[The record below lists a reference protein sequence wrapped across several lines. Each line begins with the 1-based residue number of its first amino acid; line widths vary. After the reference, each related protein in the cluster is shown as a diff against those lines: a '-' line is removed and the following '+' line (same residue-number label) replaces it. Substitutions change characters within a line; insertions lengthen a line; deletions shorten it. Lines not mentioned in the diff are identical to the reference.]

1 MARKHEPSSFS
12 PPTPPYGFPADP
24 LAESDISAILV
35 DEPMD
40 LLLEKELFVE
50 ADPLHAE
57 EMELALVN
65 FSDPSLALPRSN
77 TDDLIR
83 LYLQEIGRVPLLK
96 VAEEIDL
103 ARQIKTWLELEE
115 KRHRLRKQLN
125 HIPSDRELAEFTGE
139 PLDVLTKIIARG
151 KRAKAHLINA
161 NLRLVVSVA
170 KKYQGRGLP
179 LLDLIQEGT
188 LGLIRAAEKFDYTR
202 GFKFSTYATWWI
214 RQGITRAIAM
224 QARTIR
230 LPVHVVEKVNK
241 IKKATRQLSQ
251 QLGRS
256 PNEAEIAKAVEMD
269 VEQLRFVRRAIQM
282 PVSLETP
289 VGREEDTALGDLI
302 QAQGEIPEQEV
313 VHSLMRQDLEDL
325 LQTLT
330 PRERDVLRLRYGLVD
345 GRSRTLDEVGQYF
358 TLTRERIRQIEA
370 RALRKLRHPQR
381 LRRVRE
387 YLEGH

>member
-1 MARKHEPSSFS
+1 MIVRLQRVKGSIDSMA
-12 PPTPPYGFPADP
+12 GD
-24 LAESDISAILV
+24 DVWI
-35 DEPMD
+35 DEPQIG
-40 LLLEKELFVE
+40 EPEPEV
-50 ADPLHAE
+50 
-57 EMELALVN
+57 LALEEFTAV
-65 FSDPSLALPRSN
+65 RGN
-77 TDDLIR
+77 TDDLVR

-96 VAEEIDL
+96 PAEEIDL
-103 ARQIKTWLELEE
+103 ARRIAVWLQYDEKRRKLQATGEENWLES
-115 KRHRLRKQLN
+115 LN
-125 HIPSDRELAEFTGE
+125 LAPQQWMLIVREGE
-139 PLDVLTKIIARG
+139 
-151 KRAKAHLINA
+151 RAKAHLVKA

-170 KKYQGRGLP
+170 KKYQGRGLH

-230 LPVHVVEKVNK
+230 LPVHIVEKVNR

-256 PNEAEIAKAVEMD
+256 PSEDEIAEAVEMD
-269 VEQLRFVRRAIQM
+269 AEQLRFVRKAIQL

-302 QAQGEIPEQEV
+302 QARGDEPEQGV
-313 VHSLMRQDLEDL
+313 VRDLMCQDLESL

-330 PRERDVLRLRYGLVD
+330 PRERDVLRLRYGLID
-345 GRSRTLDEVGQYF
+345 GRSRTLDEVGQQF
-358 TLTRERIRQIEA
+358 GLTRERIRQIEA

-381 LRRVRE
+381 LQRVRE
-387 YLEGH
+387 YLEGIENN

>member
-1 MARKHEPSSFS
+1 MPS
-12 PPTPPYGFPADP
+12 DDIW
-24 LAESDISAILV
+24 SDEV
-35 DEPMD
+35 Q
-40 LLLEKELFVE
+40 VE
-50 ADPLHAE
+50 AEAE
-57 EMELALVN
+57 AEVLAPEEFAVVRG
-65 FSDPSLALPRSN
+65 S
-77 TDDLIR
+77 TDDLVR

-96 VAEEIDL
+96 PAEEIEL
-103 ARQIKTWLELEE
+103 ARRIATWLSLEE
-115 KRHRLRKQLN
+115 KRSKFQAVAAESWLDAANLTPQQWAT
-125 HIPSDRELAEFTGE
+125 IVREGE
-139 PLDVLTKIIARG
+139 
-151 KRAKAHLINA
+151 RAKAHLVKA

-170 KKYQGRGLP
+170 KKYQGRGLH

-230 LPVHVVEKVNK
+230 LPVHIVEKVNR

-256 PNEAEIAKAVEMD
+256 PSEDEIAEAVEMD
-269 VEQLRFVRRAIQM
+269 ADQLRFVRKAIQL

-302 QAQGEIPEQEV
+302 QAKGNEPEHGV
-313 VHSLMRQDLEDL
+313 VRDLMNQDLESL

-330 PRERDVLRLRYGLVD
+330 PRERDVLRLRYGLID
-345 GRSRTLDEVGQYF
+345 GRSRTLDEVGQQF
-358 TLTRERIRQIEA
+358 GLTRERIRQIEA

-381 LRRVRE
+381 LQRVRE
-387 YLEGH
+387 YLEGIENT

>member
-1 MARKHEPSSFS
+1 MVQKRDFS
-12 PPTPPYGFPADP
+12 PRSRSSAPALSLP
-24 LAESDISAILV
+24 ESVTDDTEFIPEIFLEPDLILPEIELEGPSVTLGDRGAIT
-35 DEPMD
+35 
-40 LLLEKELFVE
+40 
-50 ADPLHAE
+50 
-57 EMELALVN
+57 
-65 FSDPSLALPRSN
+65 RGN

-96 VAEEIDL
+96 VPEEIEL
-103 ARQIKTWLELEE
+103 ARQIKSWLELEE
-115 KRHRLRKQLN
+115 KRRRLRKVLGY
-125 HIPSDRELAEFTGE
+125 PPTDSELAEHVGE
-139 PLDVLTKIIARG
+139 APEAVTKQVKRG
-151 KRAKAHLINA
+151 QRAKAHLINA

-188 LGLIRAAEKFDYTR
+188 LGLIRASEKFDYTR

-241 IKKATRQLSQ
+241 IKKATRHLSQ

-256 PNEAEIAKAVEMD
+256 PSEHEIAEAVEMD
-269 VEQLRFVRRAIQM
+269 VDQLRFVRRAIQL

-302 QAQGEIPEQEV
+302 QAQGDMPEQEV
-313 VHSLMRQDLEDL
+313 IHSLMRQDLEAL

-345 GRSRTLDEVGQYF
+345 GRSRTLDEVGQCF

-387 YLEGH
+387 YLEGQ

>member
-1 MARKHEPSSFS
+1 MVQEREYRSPLPSASRAAVEV
-12 PPTPPYGFPADP
+12 FPDD
-24 LAESDISAILV
+24 S
-35 DEPMD
+35 
-40 LLLEKELFVE
+40 KELLDEAAFDLPLPIDLESANGGELEVE
-50 ADPLHAE
+50 FT
-57 EMELALVN
+57 LVN
-65 FSDPSLALPRSN
+65 LTDPALGSN
-77 TDDLIR
+77 RGGTDDLIR

-96 VAEEIDL
+96 VTEEIEL
-103 ARQIKTWLELEE
+103 ARQVKGWLDCEERRGHLE
-115 KRHRLRKQLN
+115 KQLGYC
-125 HIPSDRELAEFTGE
+125 PADWQLAEYLGE
-139 PLDVLTKIIARG
+139 PPEQLQKLIQRG
-151 KRAKAHLINA
+151 KRAKTHLINA

-241 IKKATRQLSQ
+241 IKKATRSLSQ

-256 PNEAEIAKAVEMD
+256 PHESEIAAAVEMD
-269 VEQLRFVRRAIQM
+269 VEQLRFVRRAIQV

-302 QAQGEIPEQEV
+302 QAQGDMPEQEV
-313 VHSLMRQDLEDL
+313 THTMMRQDLEEL
-325 LQTLT
+325 LETLT
-330 PRERDVLRLRYGLVD
+330 PRERDVLRLRYGMVD

-358 TLTRERIRQIEA
+358 ALTRERIRQIEA

-387 YLEGH
+387 YLEGQ

>member
-1 MARKHEPSSFS
+1 MHGEDLWPDDL
-12 PPTPPYGFPADP
+12 P
-24 LAESDISAILV
+24 ESDVELSVVEEVATARGNTEDLV
-35 DEPMD
+35 
-40 LLLEKELFVE
+40 
-50 ADPLHAE
+50 
-57 EMELALVN
+57 
-65 FSDPSLALPRSN
+65 
-77 TDDLIR
+77 R

-96 VAEEIDL
+96 PAEEIEL
-103 ARQIKTWLELEE
+103 ARRISTWLQYEE
-115 KRHRLRKQLN
+115 KRRN
-125 HIPSDRELAEFTGE
+125 FT
-139 PLDVLTKIIARG
+139 PDVLDVWLLQANLTAPQWALIVRDG
-151 KRAKAHLINA
+151 QRAKAHLVKA

-170 KKYQGRGLP
+170 KRYQGRGLH

-230 LPVHVVEKVNK
+230 LPVHIVEKVNR

-251 QLGRS
+251 QLGRTPS
-256 PNEAEIAKAVEMD
+256 EDEIAEAVEMD
-269 VEQLRFVRRAIQM
+269 SEQLRFVRKAIQL

-302 QAQGEIPEQEV
+302 QAKGDEPEQGV
-313 VHSLMRQDLEDL
+313 VRDLMCQDLEAL

-330 PRERDVLRLRYGLVD
+330 PRERDVLRLRYGLLD
-345 GRSRTLDEVGQYF
+345 GRSRTLDEVGQQF
-358 TLTRERIRQIEA
+358 SLTRERIRQIEA

-381 LRRVRE
+381 LQRVRE
-387 YLEGH
+387 YLEGIES

>member
-1 MARKHEPSSFS
+1 MVQKPDFSSSIS
-12 PPTPPYGFPADP
+12 PPFSVLDDVANDTD
-24 LAESDISAILV
+24 LVSEILMETDI
-35 DEPMD
+35 
-40 LLLEKELFVE
+40 LLELELSSEESEGPSVTFGE
-50 ADPLHAE
+50 SPL
-57 EMELALVN
+57 LG
-65 FSDPSLALPRSN
+65 RSN
-77 TDDLIR
+77 TEDLIR

-96 VAEEIDL
+96 GNEEIEL
-103 ARQIKTWLELEE
+103 ARQIKTWLDIED
-115 KRHRLRKQLN
+115 KRRKLTKQLDY
-125 HIPSDRELAEFTGE
+125 IPSDLELATQLGE
-139 PLDVLTKIIARG
+139 SLEVLTKQIRRG
-151 KRAKAHLINA
+151 VRAKSHLINA

-170 KKYQGRGLP
+170 KKYQGRGLA

-256 PNEAEIAKAVEMD
+256 PTEREIAQEVEMD
-269 VEQLRFVRRAIQM
+269 VEQLRFVRRAVQM

-302 QAQGEIPEQEV
+302 QAQGNMPEQEV
-313 VHSLMRQDLEDL
+313 VQSLMRQDLEAL
-325 LQTLT
+325 LQTLA

-345 GRSRTLDEVGQYF
+345 GRSRTLDEVGQHF
-358 TLTRERIRQIEA
+358 VLTRERIRQIEA

-381 LRRVRE
+381 LRRVRD
-387 YLEGH
+387 YLEGP

>member
-1 MARKHEPSSFS
+1 MATVREDNPSLS
-12 PPTPPYGFPADP
+12 P
-24 LAESDISAILV
+24 DIPV
-35 DEPMD
+35 
-40 LLLEKELFVE
+40 
-50 ADPLHAE
+50 
-57 EMELALVN
+57 
-65 FSDPSLALPRSN
+65 DPSLDALLGAEEGTLVNWSENTSNLPRHG

-96 VAEEIDL
+96 GAEEVDL
-103 ARQIKTWLELEE
+103 ARQVKAWLDVEE
-115 KRHRLRKQLN
+115 KRQTLSKKLTYL
-125 HIPSDRELAEFTGE
+125 PTDLELAAHLEE
-139 PLDVLTKIIARG
+139 PFELVSKLIQRG
-151 KRAKAHLINA
+151 KRAKKHLINA

-241 IKKATRQLSQ
+241 VKKATRQLSQ
-251 QLGRS
+251 QLGRA
-256 PNEAEIAKAVEMD
+256 PLEREVAEAVEMD
-269 VEQLRFVRRAIQM
+269 VEQLRFVRRAIQV

-302 QAQGEIPEQEV
+302 QSPGPMPEQEV
-313 VHSLMRQDLEDL
+313 IHTLMRQDLEEL
-325 LQTLT
+325 LHTLT
-330 PRERDVLRLRYGLVD
+330 PREREVLRLRYGLVD

-358 TLTRERIRQIEA
+358 TLTRERIRQIES

-387 YLEGH
+387 YLEGQ